1 MTTNPAGEP
10 LPKAYDPHQVEGR
23 LYEWWE
29 RSGYFRATPDPSR
42 EPFTII
48 MPPPNVTGELHLGHA
63 QRAAIEDALIRFHRM
78 KGAAT
83 LYLPGTDHAGIATQ
97 VVVERQLAAEGLTR
111 HDIGREAFLERV
123 WDWVG
128 KTGNTIDK
136 QHRRLGSSC
145 DWERKTFTLDDGPA
159 RAVRTTFKSLY
170 DHGLIYRDER
180 MINWCVSCRSALSDL
195 EVEHEQVQGNLY
207 YIRYLYEDGSGHLT
221 VATTRPETLLGDTA
235 VAVNPLDER
244 YSGAPSKRVR
254 LPVLGRLI
262 PVIADDAVA
271 TEFGTGALKITPGH
285 DPNDFET
292 GERHD
297 LPIVNVLN
305 PDGTL
310 NEEAGPYAGCDRFEA
325 RKAIVAQLELEGLLE
340 KVEPHAHSVGHCQRS
355 GDPVEPIVS
364 MQWFVKI
371 HPLAEPALAA
381 VQDGRIRIVPERFTR
396 VYENWMENIR
406 DWCISRQLWWGHRIP
421 VWYCGACGH
430 LTVAVDE
437 PQACEACG
445 SGDIQQDEDVLDTW
459 FSSGLWTHSTIGWP
473 ERNAD
478 LDYFYPTSVMET
490 GYDILFFWVA
500 RMIMMGMWNLNDVP
514 FRTVYL
520 SGLVRD
526 EHGQKMSKTRGNVRD
541 PLDAIDQYGTDALR
555 FALTTGTAPGSDTRF
570 SDDRLEA
577 ARNFANKL
585 WNVGRFVIGQTEG
598 QASMEGWYATPPR
611 EHRQDRWMLSKAQQT
626 AVRVNDL
633 IAEFQIGE
641 TERVLHEF
649 IWSDF
654 ADWYIELAKV
664 RMRNGDDQPRRVLA
678 HVLERVLRLLHPF
691 MPFVTEEIWQ
701 RLTAVLPPEGNLPES
716 IMIALYPDP
725 KARLSE
731 EELQAR
737 RDADAPASEEV
748 ELLIDVVRAI
758 RNVRAEFKVAPQA
771 SLLALIVGDLP
782 FVDALTG
789 QVRVIQS
796 LAGTNV
802 IKFAEERDAG
812 IAISQ
817 FSNTGFSFDD
827 RGDVV
832 HLVVRN
838 ITVVLKLMGSV
849 DLDAERERLRGEAGS
864 VEKHVAGLEG
874 RLNNSQFRDKAP
886 VEVVERERERLVSGR
901 ARLERITELLRDLG
915 G

>member
-1 MTTNPAGEP
+1 MMTNPAGEP
-10 LPKAYDPHQVEGR
+10 LAKAYDPQQVEGR

-29 RSGYFRATPDPSR
+29 RSGYFRATPDPAR
-42 EPFTII
+42 EAFTII

-63 QRAAIEDALIRFHRM
+63 MTAAIEDALIRYHRM
-78 KGAAT
+78 KGDVA

-97 VVVERQLAAEGLTR
+97 VVVERQLAAEEFTR
-111 HDIGREAFLERV
+111 HDIGREAFLKRIWE
-123 WDWVG
+123 WVN
-128 KTGNTIDK
+128 KTGDTIDN
-136 QHRRLGSSC
+136 QHRRLGASC
-145 DWERKTFTLDDGPA
+145 DWERKTFTLDEGPA
-159 RAVRTTFKSLY
+159 RAVRTTFRDLY
-170 DHGLIYRDER
+170 DDGLIYRGER
-180 MINWCVSCRSALSDL
+180 MINWCVSCRTALSDL
-195 EVEHEQVQGNLY
+195 EVEHEEVQGNLY
-207 YIRYLYEDGSGHLT
+207 YIRYPYEDGSGHLT

-235 VAVNPLDER
+235 VAVNPSDER
-244 YSGAPSKRVR
+244 YAGAPGKRVR

-262 PVIADDAVA
+262 PVIADEAVA

-292 GERHD
+292 GERHG

-310 NEEAGPYAGCDRFEA
+310 NEEAGPYAGVDRLEV
-325 RKAIVAQLELEGLLE
+325 RKAIVAQLEREGLLE
-340 KVEPHAHSVGHCQRS
+340 RVEPYTHSVGHCQRS

-364 MQWFVKI
+364 TQWFVKI
-371 HPLAEPALAA
+371 GPLAEPALAA
-381 VQDGRIRIVPERFTR
+381 VRDGRIRIVPERFAR

-430 LTVAVDE
+430 MTVAVDE
-437 PQACEACG
+437 PEVCEACG
-445 SGDIQQDEDVLDTW
+445 SADIAQDEDVLDTW
-459 FSSGLWTHSTIGWP
+459 FSSGLWTHSTLGWP
-473 ERNAD
+473 DRNAD
-478 LDYFYPTSVMET
+478 LDFFYPTSVMET

-500 RMIMMGMWNLNDVP
+500 RMIMMGMWNMGDVP

-520 SGLVRD
+520 HGLVRD

-555 FALTTGTAPGSDTRF
+555 FALTTGTTPGNDTRF
-570 SDDRLEA
+570 GDDRLEA

-598 QASMEGWYATPPR
+598 QQGMDGWYAAPPR
-611 EHRQDRWMLSKAQQT
+611 EHRQDRWMLSRAQQT

-633 IAEFQIGE
+633 VAEFQIGE
-641 TERVLHEF
+641 AERVLHEF

-701 RLTAVLPPEGNLPES
+701 RLTAGLPPEGNLPGS
-716 IMIALYPDP
+716 IMIAPYPDP
-725 KARLSE
+725 KARLSD
-731 EELQAR
+731 EELQTR
-737 RDADAPASEEV
+737 READAPASEEV
-748 ELLIDVVRAI
+748 ELLIDLVRAI
-758 RNVRAEFKVAPQA
+758 RNMRAELKIEPQTLLDAAVAVSRPA
-771 SLLALIVGDLP
+771 VALEAESDSIRALARVGALRFGD
-782 FVDALTG
+782 VDAG
-789 QVRVIQS
+789 QDTVR
-796 LAGTNV
+796 
-802 IKFAEERDAG
+802 
-812 IAISQ
+812 
-817 FSNTGFSFDD
+817 
-827 RGDVV
+827 
-832 HLVVRN
+832 LVVRDV
-838 ITVVLKLMGSV
+838 TVALNVGGSV
-849 DLDAERERLRGEAGS
+849 DLGAERERLRGEAAS
-864 VEKHVAGLEG
+864 VQKHLAGLEG
-874 RLNNSQFRDKAP
+874 RLGSAQFLEKAP
-886 VEVVERERERLVSGR
+886 ADVVERERERLESGR

>member
-10 LPKAYDPHQVEGR
+10 LSKAYDPRQVEGR

-29 RSGYFRATPDPSR
+29 RSGYFRATPDPDR

-63 QRAAIEDALIRFHRM
+63 MTAAIEDALTRYHRM
-78 KGAAT
+78 KGDVA

-97 VVVERQLAAEGLTR
+97 VVVERQLAADELTR
-111 HDIGREAFLERV
+111 HDIGREAFLKRIWE
-123 WDWVG
+123 WVD
-128 KTGNTIDK
+128 KTGDTIDN
-136 QHRRLGSSC
+136 QHRRLGASC
-145 DWERKTFTLDDGPA
+145 DWERKTFTLDEGPA
-159 RAVRTTFKSLY
+159 RAVRTTFKNLY
-170 DHGLIYRDER
+170 DEGLIYRGER
-180 MINWCVSCRSALSDL
+180 MINWCVSCRTALSDL
-195 EVEHEQVQGNLY
+195 EVEHEEVQGNLY

-235 VAVNPLDER
+235 VAVNPMDER
-244 YSGAPSKRVR
+244 YAGAPGKRVR

-271 TEFGTGALKITPGH
+271 AEFGTGALKITPGH

-292 GERHD
+292 GERHG

-305 PDGTL
+305 ADGTL
-310 NEEAGPYAGCDRFEA
+310 NEEAGPYAGFDRFDA
-325 RKAIVAQLELEGLLE
+325 RKAIVTQLEEEGLLE
-340 KVEPHAHSVGHCQRS
+340 KVEPHSHSVGHCQRS

-371 HPLAEPALAA
+371 APLAEPALAA
-381 VQDGRIRIVPERFTR
+381 VQDGRIRIVPERFAR
-396 VYENWMENIR
+396 VYANWMENIR

-430 LTVAVDE
+430 QTVAVDE
-437 PQACEACG
+437 PQACEGCG
-445 SGDIQQDEDVLDTW
+445 SGDIEQDEDVLDTW
-459 FSSGLWTHSTIGWP
+459 FSSGLWTHSTLGWP
-473 ERNAD
+473 EDSVD

-500 RMIMMGMWNLNDVP
+500 RMIMMGMRNMGDVP

-520 SGLVRD
+520 HGLVRD
-526 EHGQKMSKTRGNVRD
+526 EQGQKMSKTRGNVRD

-555 FALTTGTAPGSDTRF
+555 FALTTGTTPGNDSRF

-585 WNVGRFVIGQTEG
+585 WNVGRFVIGQTEEQEG
-598 QASMEGWYATPPR
+598 MDGWYATPPR

-633 IAEFQIGE
+633 IADFQIGE
-641 TERVLHEF
+641 AERVLHEF

-664 RMRNGDDQPRRVLA
+664 RMRNGDDQPRQVLA

-701 RLTAVLPPEGNLPES
+701 RLTAVLPPEGSLPES
-716 IMIALYPDP
+716 IMIAPYPDP

-737 RDADAPASEEV
+737 READAPASDEV
-748 ELLIDVVRAI
+748 ELLIDLVRAI
-758 RNVRAEFKVAPQA
+758 RNIRAELKIEPQTLLDAAVATSRPA
-771 SLLALIVGDLP
+771 AALETE
-782 FVDALTG
+782 VDAIRGLA
-789 QVRVIQS
+789 RVGA
-796 LAGTNV
+796 LRFGDT
-802 IKFAEERDAG
+802 DAG
-812 IAISQ
+812 Q
-817 FSNTGFSFDD
+817 NTV
-827 RGDVV
+827 R
-832 HLVVRN
+832 LVVRDV
-838 ITVVLKLMGSV
+838 TVALNVGGSV
-849 DLDAERERLRGEAGS
+849 DLEAERERLHGEAAS
-864 VEKHVAGLEG
+864 VQKHLAGLEG
-874 RLNNSQFRDKAP
+874 RLSSSQFLDKAP
-886 VEVVERERERLVSGR
+886 AEVVERERERLESGR
-901 ARLERITELLRDLG
+901 ARLERITELVRDLG

>member
-10 LPKAYDPHQVEGR
+10 LAKAYDPRQVEGR

-29 RSGYFRATPDPSR
+29 RSGYFKAAPDPDR

-63 QRAAIEDALIRFHRM
+63 MTAAIEDALTRYHRM
-78 KGAAT
+78 KGDMA

-97 VVVERQLAAEGLTR
+97 VVVERQLAAEELTR
-111 HDIGREAFLERV
+111 HDIGREAFLKRIWE
-123 WDWVG
+123 WVD
-128 KTGNTIDK
+128 KTGDTIDN
-136 QHRRLGSSC
+136 QHRRLGASC
-145 DWERKTFTLDDGPA
+145 DWERKTFTLDEGPA
-159 RAVRTTFKSLY
+159 RAVRTTFKDLY
-170 DHGLIYRDER
+170 DEGLIYRSER
-180 MINWCVSCRSALSDL
+180 MINWCVSCCTALSDL
-195 EVEHEQVQGNLY
+195 EVEHEEVQGNLY

-235 VAVNPLDER
+235 VAVNPTDER
-244 YSGAPSKRVR
+244 YTGAAGKRVR

-292 GERHD
+292 GERHG

-305 PDGTL
+305 GDGTL
-310 NEEAGPYAGCDRFEA
+310 NEEAGPYAGFDRFEA
-325 RKAIVAQLELEGLLE
+325 RKAIVAQLEREGLLE
-340 KVEPHAHSVGHCQRS
+340 KVEPYTHSVGHCQRS

-364 MQWFVKI
+364 MQWFVRI
-371 HPLAEPALAA
+371 APLAEPALAA
-381 VQDGRIRIVPERFTR
+381 VQDGRIRIVPERFAR
-396 VYENWMENIR
+396 VYANWMENIR

-421 VWYCGACGH
+421 VWYCSACGH
-430 LTVAVDE
+430 TTVAVDE
-437 PQACEACG
+437 PEVCEACG
-445 SGDIQQDEDVLDTW
+445 SADIAQDEDVLDTW
-459 FSSGLWTHSTIGWP
+459 FSSGLWTHSTLGWP
-473 ERNAD
+473 GDNAD

-500 RMIMMGMWNLNDVP
+500 RMIMMGMWNMGDVP

-520 SGLVRD
+520 HGLVRD

-555 FALTTGTAPGSDTRF
+555 FALTTGTTPGNDSRF

-598 QASMEGWYATPPR
+598 REGMEGWYATPPR
-611 EHRQDRWMLSKAQQT
+611 EHRQDRWMLSRAQQT

-633 IAEFQIGE
+633 IDEFQIGE
-641 TERVLHEF
+641 AERVLHEF

-664 RMRNGDDQPRRVLA
+664 RMRSGDDQPRRVLA

-716 IMIALYPDP
+716 IMIAPYPDP

-748 ELLIDVVRAI
+748 ELLIDLVRAI
-758 RNVRAEFKVAPQA
+758 RNVRAELKIEPQTLLDASVAA
-771 SLLALIVGDLP
+771 SRAAATLETET
-782 FVDALTG
+782 DAI
-789 QVRVIQS
+789 RS
-796 LAGTNV
+796 LARVGALR
-802 IKFAEERDAG
+802 FSDADAG
-812 IAISQ
+812 RD
-817 FSNTGFSFDD
+817 TV
-827 RGDVV
+827 R
-832 HLVVRN
+832 LVVRDV
-838 ITVVLKLMGSV
+838 TVALDVGGSV
-849 DLDAERERLRGEAGS
+849 DLDAERERLRGEAAS
-864 VEKHVAGLEG
+864 VEKHVSGLEG
-874 RLNNSQFRDKAP
+874 RLNNAQFLDKAP
-886 VEVVERERERLVSGR
+886 AEVVERERERLESGR
-901 ARLERITELLRDLG
+901 ARLERITGLLRDLG

>member
-10 LPKAYDPHQVEGR
+10 LSKAYDPRQVEGR

-29 RSGYFRATPDPSR
+29 RSGYFRATPDPDR

-63 QRAAIEDALIRFHRM
+63 MTAAIEDALTRYHRM
-78 KGAAT
+78 KGDVA

-97 VVVERQLAAEGLTR
+97 VVVERQLAADELTR
-111 HDIGREAFLERV
+111 HDIGREAFLKRIWE
-123 WDWVG
+123 WVD
-128 KTGNTIDK
+128 KTGDTIDN
-136 QHRRLGSSC
+136 QHRRLGASC
-145 DWERKTFTLDDGPA
+145 DWERKTFTLDEGPA
-159 RAVRTTFKSLY
+159 RAVRTTFKNLY
-170 DHGLIYRDER
+170 DEGLIYRGER
-180 MINWCVSCRSALSDL
+180 MINWCVSCRTALSDL
-195 EVEHEQVQGNLY
+195 EVEHEEVQGNLY

-235 VAVNPLDER
+235 VAVNPMDER
-244 YSGAPSKRVR
+244 YAGAPGKRVR
-254 LPVLGRLI
+254 LPVLRRLI

-271 TEFGTGALKITPGH
+271 AEFGTGALKITPGH

-292 GERHD
+292 GERHG

-305 PDGTL
+305 ADGTL
-310 NEEAGPYAGCDRFEA
+310 NEEAGPYAGFDRFEA
-325 RKAIVAQLELEGLLE
+325 RKAIVAQLEREGLLE
-340 KVEPHAHSVGHCQRS
+340 KVEPHSHSVGHCQRS

-371 HPLAEPALAA
+371 APLAEPALAA
-381 VQDGRIRIVPERFTR
+381 VQDGRIRIVPERFAR
-396 VYENWMENIR
+396 VYANWMENIR

-430 LTVAVDE
+430 QTVAVDE
-437 PQACEACG
+437 PQACEGCG
-445 SGDIQQDEDVLDTW
+445 SGDIEQDEDVLDTW
-459 FSSGLWTHSTIGWP
+459 FSSGLWTYSTLGWP
-473 ERNAD
+473 EDSVD

-500 RMIMMGMWNLNDVP
+500 RMIMMGMRNMGDVP

-520 SGLVRD
+520 HGLVRD
-526 EHGQKMSKTRGNVRD
+526 EQGQKMSKTRGNVRD

-555 FALTTGTAPGSDTRF
+555 FALTTGTTPGNDSRF

-598 QASMEGWYATPPR
+598 QEGMDGWYATPPR

-633 IAEFQIGE
+633 IADFQIGE
-641 TERVLHEF
+641 AERVLHEF

-664 RMRNGDDQPRRVLA
+664 RMRNGDDQPRQVLA

-701 RLTAVLPPEGNLPES
+701 RLTAVLPPEGSLPES
-716 IMIALYPDP
+716 IMIAPYPDP

-737 RDADAPASEEV
+737 READAPASDEV
-748 ELLIDVVRAI
+748 ELLIDLVRAI
-758 RNVRAEFKVAPQA
+758 RNIRAELKIEPQTLIDAAVATSRPA
-771 SLLALIVGDLP
+771 AALETE
-782 FVDALTG
+782 VDAIRGLA
-789 QVRVIQS
+789 RVGA
-796 LAGTNV
+796 LRFGDT
-802 IKFAEERDAG
+802 DAG
-812 IAISQ
+812 Q
-817 FSNTGFSFDD
+817 DTV
-827 RGDVV
+827 R
-832 HLVVRN
+832 LVVRDV
-838 ITVVLKLMGSV
+838 TVALNVGGSV
-849 DLDAERERLRGEAGS
+849 DLEAERERLHGEAAS
-864 VEKHVAGLEG
+864 VQKHLAGLEG
-874 RLNNSQFRDKAP
+874 RLSSSQFLDKAP
-886 VEVVERERERLVSGR
+886 AEVVERERERLESGR
-901 ARLERITELLRDLG
+901 VRLERITELLRDLG

>member
-1 MTTNPAGEP
+1 MTTNTAGEP
-10 LPKAYDPHQVEGR
+10 LAKAYDPRQVEGR

-29 RSGYFRATPDPSR
+29 RSGYFRAAPDPDR

-63 QRAAIEDALIRFHRM
+63 MTAAIEDALTRYHRM
-78 KGAAT
+78 KGDVA

-97 VVVERQLAAEGLTR
+97 VVVERLLAAEELTR
-111 HDIGREAFLERV
+111 HDIGREAFLKRIWE
-123 WDWVG
+123 WVDR
-128 KTGNTIDK
+128 TGDTIDN
-136 QHRRLGSSC
+136 QHRRLGASC
-145 DWERKTFTLDDGPA
+145 DWERKTFTLDEGPA
-159 RAVRTTFKSLY
+159 RAVRTTFKNLY
-170 DHGLIYRDER
+170 DDGLIYRGER
-180 MINWCVSCRSALSDL
+180 MINWCVSCRTALSDL
-195 EVEHEQVQGNLY
+195 EVEHEEVQGNLY
-207 YIRYLYEDGSGHLT
+207 HIRYPYEDGSGHLT

-235 VAVNPLDER
+235 VAVNPTDER
-244 YSGAPSKRVR
+244 YAGAPGKRVR

-292 GERHD
+292 GERHG

-310 NEEAGPYAGCDRFEA
+310 NEEAGPYAGFDRFEA
-325 RKAIVAQLELEGLLE
+325 RKAIVAQLEREGLLE
-340 KVEPHAHSVGHCQRS
+340 RVEPYTHSVGHCQRS

-364 MQWFVKI
+364 TQWFVKI
-371 HPLAEPALAA
+371 GPLAEPALAA
-381 VQDGRIRIVPERFTR
+381 VKDGRIRIVPERFAR

-430 LTVAVDE
+430 MTVAVDE

-445 SGDIQQDEDVLDTW
+445 SGDIEQDEDVLDTW
-459 FSSGLWTHSTIGWP
+459 FSSGLWTHSTLGWP
-473 ERNAD
+473 DGNAD

-500 RMIMMGMWNLNDVP
+500 RMIMMGMWNLGDVP

-520 SGLVRD
+520 HGLVRD

-555 FALTTGTAPGSDTRF
+555 FALTTGTTPGNDTRF

-585 WNVGRFVIGQTEG
+585 WNVGRFVIGATEG
-598 QASMEGWYATPPR
+598 QEGMEGWYATPPR
-611 EHRQDRWMLSKAQQT
+611 EHRQDRWMLSRAQQT

-641 TERVLHEF
+641 AERVLHEF

-664 RMRNGDDQPRRVLA
+664 RMRSGDDQPRRVLA

-691 MPFVTEEIWQ
+691 MPFVTEELWQ

-716 IMIALYPDP
+716 IMIAPYPDP
-725 KARLSE
+725 KARLSD

-737 RDADAPASEEV
+737 KEADAPASEEV
-748 ELLIDVVRAI
+748 ELLIDLVRAV
-758 RNVRAEFKVAPQA
+758 RNVRAELKIEPQTLLDAAVAA
-771 SLLALIVGDLP
+771 SRPAAALEDEADAIRVLARVG
-782 FVDALTG
+782 ALRFG
-789 QVRVIQS
+789 H
-796 LAGTNV
+796 A
-802 IKFAEERDAG
+802 DAG
-812 IAISQ
+812 QDTVRI
-817 FSNTGFSFDD
+817 
-827 RGDVV
+827 
-832 HLVVRN
+832 VVRDL
-838 ITVVLKLMGSV
+838 TVALDVGGSV
-849 DLDAERERLRGEAGS
+849 DLGAERERLRGEAAS
-864 VEKHVAGLEG
+864 VQKHVAGLED
-874 RLNNSQFRDKAP
+874 RLGNAQFLDRAP
-886 VEVVERERERLVSGR
+886 ADVVERERERLESGR
-901 ARLERITELLRDLG
+901 ARLERITGLLRDLG

>member
-1 MTTNPAGEP
+1 MTTNPADEP
-10 LPKAYDPHQVEGR
+10 LSKAYDPRQVEGR

-29 RSGYFRATPDPSR
+29 RSGYFRATPDPDR

-63 QRAAIEDALIRFHRM
+63 MTAAIEDALTRYHRM
-78 KGAAT
+78 KGDVA

-97 VVVERQLAAEGLTR
+97 VVVERQLAAEELTR
-111 HDIGREAFLERV
+111 HDIGREAFLKRIWE
-123 WDWVG
+123 WVD
-128 KTGNTIDK
+128 KTGDTIDN
-136 QHRRLGSSC
+136 QHRRLGASC
-145 DWERKTFTLDDGPA
+145 DWERKTFTLDEGPA
-159 RAVRTTFKSLY
+159 RAVRTTFKNLY
-170 DHGLIYRDER
+170 DEGLIYRGER
-180 MINWCVSCRSALSDL
+180 MINWCVSCRTALSDL
-195 EVEHEQVQGNLY
+195 EVEHEEVQGNLY
-207 YIRYLYEDGSGHLT
+207 YIRYPYEDGSGHLT

-235 VAVNPLDER
+235 VAVNPSDER
-244 YSGAPSKRVR
+244 YAGAPGKRVR

-292 GERHD
+292 GERHG
-297 LPIVNVLN
+297 LPIVNILN

-310 NEEAGPYAGCDRFEA
+310 NEEAGPYAGVDRFEA
-325 RKAIVAQLELEGLLE
+325 RKAIVAQLERDGLLE
-340 KVEPHAHSVGHCQRS
+340 KVEPHTHSVGHCQRS

-364 MQWFVKI
+364 TQWFVRI
-371 HPLAEPALAA
+371 APLAEPALAA
-381 VQDGRIRIVPERFTR
+381 VQDGRIRIVPERFAR
-396 VYENWMENIR
+396 VYANWMENIR

-430 LTVAVDE
+430 QTVAVDE
-437 PQACEACG
+437 PQVCERCG
-445 SGDIQQDEDVLDTW
+445 SGDIEQDEDVLDTW
-459 FSSGLWTHSTIGWP
+459 FSSGLWTHSTLGWP

-500 RMIMMGMWNLNDVP
+500 RMIMMGMRNMGDVP

-520 SGLVRD
+520 HGLVRD

-555 FALTTGTAPGSDTRF
+555 FALTTGTTPGNDSRF

-598 QASMEGWYATPPR
+598 QEGMEGWYATPPR
-611 EHRQDRWMLSKAQQT
+611 EHRQDRWMLSRAQQT

-641 TERVLHEF
+641 AERVLHEF

-701 RLTAVLPPEGNLPES
+701 RLVAVLPAEGNLPES
-716 IMIALYPDP
+716 IMIAPYPDP

-748 ELLIDVVRAI
+748 ELLIDLVRAV
-758 RNVRAEFKVAPQA
+758 RNVRAELKIEPQTLLDATVATSRA
-771 SLLALIVGDLP
+771 AATLETET
-782 FVDALTG
+782 DAI
-789 QVRVIQS
+789 RS
-796 LAGTNV
+796 LARVGALR
-802 IKFAEERDAG
+802 FSDADAG
-812 IAISQ
+812 RD
-817 FSNTGFSFDD
+817 TV
-827 RGDVV
+827 R
-832 HLVVRN
+832 LVVRDV
-838 ITVVLKLMGSV
+838 TVALNVGGSV
-849 DLDAERERLRGEAGS
+849 DLEAERERLRGEAAG

-874 RLNNSQFRDKAP
+874 RLGNAQFLDKAP
-886 VEVVERERERLVSGR
+886 ADVVERERERLESGR
-901 ARLERITELLRDLG
+901 ARLERITELLHDLG

>member
-10 LPKAYDPHQVEGR
+10 LSKAYDPRQVEGR

-29 RSGYFRATPDPSR
+29 RSGYFRATPDPDR

-63 QRAAIEDALIRFHRM
+63 MTAAIEDALTRYHRM
-78 KGAAT
+78 KGDVA

-97 VVVERQLAAEGLTR
+97 VVVERQLAADELTR
-111 HDIGREAFLERV
+111 HDIGREAFLKRIWE
-123 WDWVG
+123 WVD
-128 KTGNTIDK
+128 KTGDTIDN
-136 QHRRLGSSC
+136 QHRRLGASC
-145 DWERKTFTLDDGPA
+145 DWERKTFTLDEGPA
-159 RAVRTTFKSLY
+159 RAVRTTFKNLY
-170 DHGLIYRDER
+170 DEGLIYRGER
-180 MINWCVSCRSALSDL
+180 MINWCVSCRTALSDL
-195 EVEHEQVQGNLY
+195 EVEHEEVQGNLY

-235 VAVNPLDER
+235 VAVNPMDER
-244 YSGAPSKRVR
+244 YAGAPGKRVR
-254 LPVLGRLI
+254 LPVLRRLI

-271 TEFGTGALKITPGH
+271 AEFGTGALKITPGH

-292 GERHD
+292 GERHG

-305 PDGTL
+305 ADGTL
-310 NEEAGPYAGCDRFEA
+310 NEEAGPYAGFDRFDA
-325 RKAIVAQLELEGLLE
+325 RKAIVAQLEQEGLLE
-340 KVEPHAHSVGHCQRS
+340 KVEPHSHSVGHCQRS

-371 HPLAEPALAA
+371 APLAEPALAA
-381 VQDGRIRIVPERFTR
+381 VQDGRIRIVPERFAR
-396 VYENWMENIR
+396 VYANWMENIR

-430 LTVAVDE
+430 QTVAVDE
-437 PQACEACG
+437 PQACEVCG
-445 SGDIQQDEDVLDTW
+445 SGDIEQDEDVLDTW
-459 FSSGLWTHSTIGWP
+459 FSSGLWTHSTLGWP
-473 ERNAD
+473 EDSVD

-500 RMIMMGMWNLNDVP
+500 RMIMMGMRNMGDVP

-520 SGLVRD
+520 HGLVRD
-526 EHGQKMSKTRGNVRD
+526 EQGQKMSKTRGNVRD

-555 FALTTGTAPGSDTRF
+555 FALTTGTTPGNDSRC

-585 WNVGRFVIGQTEG
+585 WNVGRFVIGQTEEREG
-598 QASMEGWYATPPR
+598 MDGWYATPPR

-633 IAEFQIGE
+633 IADFQIGE
-641 TERVLHEF
+641 AERVLHEF

-664 RMRNGDDQPRRVLA
+664 RMRNGDDQPRQVLA

-701 RLTAVLPPEGNLPES
+701 RLTAVLPPEGSLPES
-716 IMIALYPDP
+716 IMIAPYPDP

-737 RDADAPASEEV
+737 READAPASDEV
-748 ELLIDVVRAI
+748 ELLIDLVRAI
-758 RNVRAEFKVAPQA
+758 RNIRAELKIEPQTLLDAAVATSRPA
-771 SLLALIVGDLP
+771 AALETE
-782 FVDALTG
+782 VDAIRGLA
-789 QVRVIQS
+789 RVGA
-796 LAGTNV
+796 LRFGDT
-802 IKFAEERDAG
+802 DAG
-812 IAISQ
+812 Q
-817 FSNTGFSFDD
+817 DTV
-827 RGDVV
+827 R
-832 HLVVRN
+832 LVVRDV
-838 ITVVLKLMGSV
+838 TVALNVGGSV
-849 DLDAERERLRGEAGS
+849 DLEAERERLHGEAAS
-864 VEKHVAGLEG
+864 VQKHLAGLEG
-874 RLNNSQFRDKAP
+874 RLSSSQFLDKAP
-886 VEVVERERERLVSGR
+886 AEVVERERERLESGR
-901 ARLERITELLRDLG
+901 VRLERITELLRDLG

>member
-1 MTTNPAGEP
+1 MTTDPAGEP
-10 LPKAYDPHQVEGR
+10 LAKAYDPHQVEGR

-42 EPFTII
+42 QPFTII

-63 QRAAIEDALIRFHRM
+63 MTAAIEDALTRYHHM
-78 KGAAT
+78 KGDAA

-97 VVVERQLAAEGLTR
+97 VVVERQLAAEELTR
-111 HDIGREAFLERV
+111 HDIGREAFLKRIWE
-123 WDWVG
+123 WVD
-128 KTGNTIDK
+128 KTGDTIDN
-136 QHRRLGSSC
+136 QHRRLGASC
-145 DWERKTFTLDDGPA
+145 DWERKTFTLDEGPA
-159 RAVRTTFKSLY
+159 RAVRTTFKNLY
-170 DHGLIYRDER
+170 DEGLIYRGER
-180 MINWCVSCRSALSDL
+180 MINWCVSCRTALSDL
-195 EVEHEQVQGNLY
+195 EVEHEEEQGNLY
-207 YIRYLYEDGSGHLT
+207 YIRYPYEDGSGHLT

-235 VAVNPLDER
+235 VAVNPTDER
-244 YSGAPSKRVR
+244 YAGATGKRVR
-254 LPVLGRLI
+254 LPVLGRPI

-292 GERHD
+292 GERHG

-310 NEEAGPYAGCDRFEA
+310 NEEAGPYVGFDRFDA
-325 RKAIVAQLELEGLLE
+325 RKAIVAQLEREGLLE
-340 KVEPHAHSVGHCQRS
+340 KVEPHVHAVGHCQRS
-355 GDPVEPIVS
+355 GDSVEPIVS
-364 MQWFVKI
+364 MQWFVRI
-371 HPLAEPALAA
+371 GPLAEPALAA
-381 VQDGRIRIVPERFTR
+381 VKDGRIRIVPERFAR

-421 VWYCGACGH
+421 VWYCGACSH
-430 LTVAVDE
+430 QTVAVDE
-437 PQACEACG
+437 PQGCEGCG
-445 SGDIQQDEDVLDTW
+445 SGDIEQDEDVLDTW
-459 FSSGLWTHSTIGWP
+459 FSSGLWTHSTLGWP
-473 ERNAD
+473 GDNAD

-500 RMIMMGMWNLNDVP
+500 RMIMMGMWNMGDVP

-520 SGLVRD
+520 HGLVRD

-555 FALTTGTAPGSDTRF
+555 FALTTGTTPGNDSRF

-598 QASMEGWYATPPR
+598 REGMEGWYATPPR
-611 EHRQDRWMLSKAQQT
+611 EHRQDRWMLSRAQQT

-641 TERVLHEF
+641 AERVLHEF

-664 RMRNGDDQPRRVLA
+664 RMRSGDDQPRRVLA

-716 IMIALYPDP
+716 IMIAPYPDP
-725 KARLSE
+725 KARLSD

-748 ELLIDVVRAI
+748 ELLIDLVRAI
-758 RNVRAEFKVAPQA
+758 RNVRAELKIEPQTLLDATVAA
-771 SLLALIVGDLP
+771 SRAAAVLETEM
-782 FVDALTG
+782 DAI
-789 QVRVIQS
+789 RS
-796 LAGTNV
+796 LARVGALR
-802 IKFAEERDAG
+802 FSDADAG
-812 IAISQ
+812 RD
-817 FSNTGFSFDD
+817 TV
-827 RGDVV
+827 R
-832 HLVVRN
+832 LVVRDV
-838 ITVVLKLMGSV
+838 TVALDVGGSV
-849 DLDAERERLRGEAGS
+849 DLEAERERLRGEAAS
-864 VEKHVAGLEG
+864 VEKHVSGLEG
-874 RLNNSQFRDKAP
+874 RLNNAQFLDKAP
-886 VEVVERERERLVSGR
+886 AEVVERERERLENGR

>member
-10 LPKAYDPHQVEGR
+10 LAKAYDPHRVEGR

-29 RSGYFRATPDPSR
+29 RSGYFRATPDPAR

-63 QRAAIEDALIRFHRM
+63 QRAAIEDALTRYHRM
-78 KGAAT
+78 KGCVA

-128 KTGNTIDK
+128 KTGSTIDN
-136 QHRRLGSSC
+136 QHRRLGASC
-145 DWERKTFTLDDGPA
+145 DWERKTFTLDEGPV

-170 DHGLIYRDER
+170 DRGLIYRGER

-195 EVEHEQVQGNLY
+195 EVEHEEVQGSLY
-207 YIRYLYEDGSGHLT
+207 HIRYPYEDGSGHLT

-235 VAVNPLDER
+235 VAVNPADER
-244 YSGAPSKRVR
+244 YAGAPGKRVR

-262 PVIADDAVA
+262 PVVADDAVA
-271 TEFGTGALKITPGH
+271 TDFGTGALKITPGH

-292 GERHD
+292 GERHG
-297 LPIVNVLN
+297 LPVVNVLN

-310 NEEAGPYAGCDRFEA
+310 NEEAGPYAGVDRFEA
-325 RKAIVAQLELEGLLE
+325 RRAIVAQLEREGLLE
-340 KVEPHAHSVGHCQRS
+340 KVEPHAHSVGHCQRT
-355 GDPVEPIVS
+355 GDSVEPVVS
-364 MQWFVKI
+364 MQWFVRI
-371 HPLAEPALAA
+371 APLAEPALDA
-381 VQDGRIRIVPERFTR
+381 VRDGRIRIVPERFAR

-421 VWYCGACGH
+421 VWYCAACGH
-430 LTVAVDE
+430 QTVAVDE
-437 PQACEACG
+437 PRSCEMCG
-445 SGDIQQDEDVLDTW
+445 SSSIEQDEDVLDTW
-459 FSSGLWTHSTIGWP
+459 FSSGLWTHSTLGWP
-473 ERNAD
+473 ESNAD

-500 RMIMMGMWNLNDVP
+500 RMIMMGMWNLDDIP

-526 EHGQKMSKTRGNVRD
+526 EHGQKMSKTRGNVSD
-541 PLDAIDQYGTDALR
+541 PLDAIEQYGTDALR

-570 SDDRLEA
+570 SADRLEA

-585 WNVGRFVIGQTEG
+585 WNVGRFVIGQVEG
-598 QASMEGWYATPPR
+598 RENMDNWYAAPPR

-633 IAEFQIGE
+633 MAEFQIGE
-641 TERVLHEF
+641 AERVLHEF

-654 ADWYIELAKV
+654 ADWYIELAKG
-664 RMRNGDDQPRRVLA
+664 RMRSGDDQPRRVLA

-716 IMIALYPDP
+716 IMIAPYPDP

-731 EELQAR
+731 EELRAR

-748 ELLIDVVRAI
+748 ELLIDLVRAI
-758 RNVRAEFKVAPQA
+758 RNVRAELKIEPQTLLDVAVAA
-771 SLLALIVGDLP
+771 SRPAAALEGEADAVRALARVG
-782 FVDALTG
+782 AL
-789 QVRVIQS
+789 R
-796 LAGTNV
+796 
-802 IKFAEERDAG
+802 F
-812 IAISQ
+812 
-817 FSNTGFSFDD
+817 
-827 RGDVV
+827 GDVESGQDTV
-832 HLVVRN
+832 RLVVRDV
-838 ITVVLKLMGSV
+838 TVALNVGGSV
-849 DLDAERERLRGEAGS
+849 DLDAERERLRVEAAS
-864 VEKHVAGLEG
+864 VEKHVAGLQG
-874 RLNNSQFRDKAP
+874 RLGNAQFLDKAP
-886 VEVVERERERLVSGR
+886 AEVVERERERLENGR

>member
-1 MTTNPAGEP
+1 MTTNQTGEP
-10 LPKAYDPHQVEGR
+10 LAKAYDPHEVEDR

-29 RSGYFRATPDPSR
+29 RSGFFRAVPDPDR

-78 KGAAT
+78 KGAVA

-97 VVVERQLAAEGLTR
+97 VVVERQLAADETTR
-111 HDIGREAFLERV
+111 HDIGREAFLQRV

-128 KTGNTIDK
+128 KTGNTIDN
-136 QHRRLGSSC
+136 QHRRLGASC
-145 DWERKTFTLDDGPA
+145 DWERKTFTLDEGPA

-170 DHGLIYRDER
+170 DNGLIYRGER

-195 EVEHEQVQGNLY
+195 EVEHEGVQGNLY
-207 YIRYLYEDGSGHLT
+207 YIRYPYEDGSGHLT

-235 VAVNPLDER
+235 VAVNPTDER
-244 YSGAPSKRVR
+244 YAGAQGKHVR

-262 PVIADDAVA
+262 PVVADDAVA
-271 TEFGTGALKITPGH
+271 AEFGTGALKITPGH

-292 GERHD
+292 GERHG

-310 NEEAGPYAGCDRFEA
+310 NEEAGPYAGFDRFDA
-325 RKAIVAQLELEGLLE
+325 RKAIVAQLEREGLLE
-340 KVEPHAHSVGHCQRS
+340 KVEPYAHSVGHCQRS

-364 MQWFVKI
+364 TQWFVKI
-371 HPLAEPALAA
+371 RPLAEPALEA
-381 VQDGRIRIVPERFTR
+381 VRDGRIRIVPERFTR

-430 LTVAVDE
+430 MTVAVDE
-437 PQACEACG
+437 PDACEACG
-445 SGDIQQDEDVLDTW
+445 SNAISQDEDVLDTW
-459 FSSGLWTHSTIGWP
+459 FSSGLWTHSTLGWP
-473 ERNAD
+473 ESNAD
-478 LDYFYPTSVMET
+478 LDYFYPTSVLET

-500 RMIMMGMWNLNDVP
+500 RMIMMGLWNLNDVP

-598 QASMEGWYATPPR
+598 YEGMEGWYATPPR
-611 EHRQDRWMLSKAQQT
+611 EHRHDRWMLSKAQQT

-641 TERVLHEF
+641 AERLLHEF

-664 RMRNGDDQPRRVLA
+664 RLRNGDDQPRRVLA
-678 HVLERVLRLLHPF
+678 HVLERSLRLLHPF

-701 RLTAVLPPEGNLPES
+701 RLTAVLPGEGNLPES
-716 IMIALYPDP
+716 IMIAPYPDP

-731 EELQAR
+731 EELLAR
-737 RDADAPASEEV
+737 READAPASEEV
-748 ELLIDVVRAI
+748 ELLIDLVRAI
-758 RNVRAEFKVAPQA
+758 RNVRAELKIEPQTLLDVAVAA
-771 SLLALIVGDLP
+771 SRPAAALETEGD
-782 FVDALTG
+782 AI
-789 QVRVIQS
+789 RS
-796 LAGTNV
+796 LARVGALR
-802 IKFAEERDAG
+802 FGDAD
-812 IAISQ
+812 ADSE
-817 FSNTGFSFDD
+817 TV
-827 RGDVV
+827 R
-832 HLVVRN
+832 LVVRD
-838 ITVVLKLMGSV
+838 VAVALSVGEAV
-849 DLDAERERLRGEAGS
+849 DLEAERERLRGEADS
-864 VEKHVAGLEG
+864 VRKHLAGLEG
-874 RLNNSQFRDKAP
+874 RLGSSQFLNKAP
-886 VEVVERERERLVSGR
+886 ADVVERERERLESGR